1 MNSLLKNLFISFIG
15 IFLLI
20 SILLLVILWNFSNN
34 IPDYKFLKNYKPPV
48 SSKVY
53 AGDGNLVAD
62 FSKEKRIFVPYRS
75 IPKNVI
81 NAFLSAEDKNFFS
94 HPGVDAKGVLRA
106 TINNFKNIMTSKR
119 LEGASTITQQVAKN
133 FLLTNEVSLNRKLK
147 EAILAFRIE
156 RALTKER
163 ILELYLNQ
171 IYLGSGAYG
180 VAAASL
186 EYFDKSIKELD
197 YAEAALLALDDAG
210 LDIGNMEAFYCGNLG
225 QANAMVGQRIL
236 QEIGQTGIPVVN
248 CSNACATGA
257 TAFREAWTSIK
268 AGLYDVVL
276 AVGVEQMGTG
286 LLGGAGGG
294 VGIPKEGLLGS
305 GTMPAVFAE
314 AGMEHAR
321 QYGTTFEQFAKISV
335 KNHHHSTMN
344 PKARYQIETPL
355 DEVMN
360 AEMISYPNTKL
371 MCSVNVDGAA
381 AAVLVS
387 EKKAKELGMQRAVRI
402 KASVM
407 TSDPYQERDLV
418 MPDVN
423 SCTRKAAAEAYEMA
437 GLNSE
442 DIDLVELHDCFA
454 TAEMLHYE
462 NLGLCGDGEAGRL
475 IDEGEV
481 ELGGRIPVNV
491 SGGLLSKGHPLGATG
506 IANIYE
512 VCTHLRGE
520 AGARQVENAKIGMTH
535 VIGLGSACGIH
546 ILEKV

>member
-1 MNSLLKNLFISFIG
+1 MYIRGTVTAAATEVALKET
-15 IFLLI
+15 
-20 SILLLVILWNFSNN
+20 
-34 IPDYKFLKNYKPPV
+34 
-48 SSKVY
+48 
-53 AGDGNLVAD
+53 VAD
-62 FSKEKRIFVPYRS
+62 NTYAPLSRAIYM
-75 IPKNVI
+75 NV
-81 NAFLSAEDKNFFS
+81 
-94 HPGVDAKGVLRA
+94 
-106 TINNFKNIMTSKR
+106 NNDDWDLVREF
-119 LEGASTITQQVAKN
+119 
-133 FLLTNEVSLNRKLK
+133 
-147 EAILAFRIE
+147 IE
-156 RALTKER
+156 
-163 ILELYLNQ
+163 
-171 IYLGSGAYG
+171 YG
-180 VAAASL
+180 YS
-186 EYFDKSIKELD
+186 
-197 YAEAALLALDDAG
+197 
-210 LDIGNMEAFYCGNLG
+210 
-225 QANAMVGQRIL
+225 
-236 QEIGQTGIPVVN
+236 
-248 CSNACATGA
+248 
-257 TAFREAWTSIK
+257 
-268 AGLYDVVL
+268 
-276 AVGVEQMGTG
+276 
-286 LLGGAGGG
+286 
-294 VGIPKEGLLGS
+294 
-305 GTMPAVFAE
+305 E

-437 GLNSE
+437 GLDSN

-520 AGARQVENAKIGMTH
+520 AGKRQVENAKIGMTH